1 MRTPGSVVL
10 ANPTALNK
18 EAKRKGEKMY
28 LYISEYLSYLYMTN
42 IRI

>member
-18 EAKRKGEKMY
+18 EAKRKGEKNVF
-28 LYISEYLSYLYMTN
+28 I
-42 IRI
+42 